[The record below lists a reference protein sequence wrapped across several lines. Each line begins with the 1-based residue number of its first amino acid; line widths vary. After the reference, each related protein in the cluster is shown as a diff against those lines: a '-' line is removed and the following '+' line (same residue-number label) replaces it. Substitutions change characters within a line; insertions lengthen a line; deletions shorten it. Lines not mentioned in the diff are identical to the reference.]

1 MKNLHDNIVNTSD
14 SDLVYSLTL
23 DKTKIPEHIV
33 IGSFAVE
40 NDDFDVCRISL
51 NSIPEG
57 FYEIKIEFDKEKQ
70 TSGENQ
76 KKHLFSATYFVV
88 LKAAYIGIDTKV
100 ATIPL
105 GAVYDHGRH
114 RCYGDICSLENGGLI
129 VSIICEAI
137 LTEQE
142 MKVILDSLFVV

>member
-14 SDLVYSLTL
+14 SDLVYGLTL
-23 DKTKIPEHIV
+23 DKAKMPDHIV

-40 NDDFDVCRISL
+40 NDDFDVCRVSL

-57 FYEIKIEFDKEKQ
+57 FYEIRIEFDKEKHA
-70 TSGENQ
+70 SGEYR

-88 LKAAYIGIDTKV
+88 LKAAYKGIDTKV

-105 GAVYDHGRH
+105 GIVYDHGRH
-114 RCYGDICSLENGGLI
+114 RCYGDICSLENGSSI
-129 VSIICEAI
+129 VSIICEAV

-142 MKVILDSLFVV
+142 MKDILDSLFIV